1 MGMSGRNVFVD
12 TLPKRKSGKSGMA
25 LMWRNG
31 KACNAKMDGMSAVL
45 WQCQCRT
52 AAEET
57 IAWIW
62 QVRQWLLWVFLPWL
76 AEMAMKA

>member
-12 TLPKRKSGKSGMA
+12 TLPKRKSGESGMA

-31 KACNAKMDGMSAVL
+31 KACNAKMDGMSAVH

-52 AAEET
+52 AAEEYNC
-57 IAWIW
+57 
-62 QVRQWLLWVFLPWL
+62 VD
-76 AEMAMKA
+76 MAGETVAAVGVSVVVG